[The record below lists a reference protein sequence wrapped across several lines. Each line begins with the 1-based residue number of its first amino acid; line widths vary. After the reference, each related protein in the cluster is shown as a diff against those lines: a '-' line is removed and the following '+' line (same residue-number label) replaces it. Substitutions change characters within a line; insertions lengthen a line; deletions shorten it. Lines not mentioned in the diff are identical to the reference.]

1 MTAAQAP
8 GARYHDHYTEENCRF
23 DWRVELRTGSV
34 SPHDQPRAS
43 PRYPSH
49 RIWRLILG
57 GPEPFESLLL
67 SSWRPQSLNICHSD
81 PTRKTHFPRAVG
93 QKQAS
98 QSVGPS
104 RNGGIQRNMRSRT
117 REKRA
122 SWLSAGDFMSGL
134 YGVRLLERVPNL
146 KKMSLAPAEIPLFFA
161 EPKHS
166 SWTAGACAQ
175 AVGGFRPSSPL
186 ESSCE
191 TLAMRRRSCL
201 SNFRSGRPISGSS
214 PMTR

>member
-134 YGVRLLERVPNL
+134 DGVRLLERVPNL
-146 KKMSLAPAEIPLFFA
+146 KEMSLALRKSHSFLQNRSIP
-161 EPKHS
+161 
-166 SWTAGACAQ
+166 
-175 AVGGFRPSSPL
+175 VGLPERV
-186 ESSCE
+186 
-191 TLAMRRRSCL
+191 RRRLADFDLRRRLRAAAKL
-201 SNFRSGRPISGSS
+201 SP
-214 PMTR
+214 